1 MTVRQLPRR
10 DYQELKR
17 ATGELVGGAG
27 TMRQLAADCG
37 RKRFQVFSDWCDPNQ
52 MDRFPPL
59 DVIADLECI
68 RDKPVITRALAR
80 LSNCLVVPMPDA
92 RAAALGLCL
101 GEVARTTG
109 ALIADMADALS
120 DNRIDAEER
129 EQLLKDIDR
138 AMRAMGHIQLALQL
152 METGADSGASDS
164 GEEIF

>member
-1 MTVRQLPRR
+1 MSVRQLPRR
-10 DYQELKR
+10 DYQALKR
-17 ATGELVGGAG
+17 ATGELVGAAG

-68 RDKPVITRALAR
+68 RDKPVITRALAK

-92 RAAALGLCL
+92 RSAALGLCL

-109 ALIADMADALS
+109 ALIADMADALT
-120 DNRIDAEER
+120 DNHIDAAER
-129 EQLLKDIDR
+129 TKLLADIAQ
-138 AMRAMGHIQLALQL
+138 AMRVLSHIQLVLEQ
-152 METGADSGASDS
+152 MDIEADTNAED
-164 GEEIF
+164 FL